1 MPKHMIDEAAA
12 ADMSPLQA
20 RLLATYMNALEEQDD
35 APAAT
40 VTAPVPPPPEEEA
53 DAPAPQRTLSRS
65 DLYARTMGDL
75 LLKGWRMLGENC
87 PETGEVPLMQHPVNG
102 RKFSIATGRYT
113 DEPAPATAEAER
125 GPLFSATPTPKPE
138 STPPPALP
146 PAPPPAPP
154 PATRP
159 VPPPAAPAAVRESDE
174 WCETMSKLMLQG
186 WKMLNETCPVTGA
199 VPLMGHPRNGRKFS
213 VAIGKF
219 VDEIGAGQSDG
230 TLAPTAEEGES
241 PAKASASRSAT
252 EPDGPQATSP
262 TRPALSPS
270 HKPRPVAVA
279 AADAQGLGGISRAG
293 TSVPMRWS
301 PTPNMPSFAADAG
314 ADPDA
319 RSALDTAAAVLSH
332 QMASISAQ
340 LASAPMPPPRELFE
354 AISQCA
360 EAMQKIESCRR
371 LMRG

>member
-219 VDEIGAGQSDG
+219 VDEIGAGQSDAWPFRFFSTSIFMMREPSALPLEVFG
-230 TLAPTAEEGES
+230 TV
-241 PAKASASRSAT
+241 R
-252 EPDGPQATSP
+252 
-262 TRPALSPS
+262 RPAVVVYVVYQNNF
-270 HKPRPVAVA
+270 KTEI
-279 AADAQGLGGISRAG
+279 QNGIRDIK
-293 TSVPMRWS
+293 T
-301 PTPNMPSFAADAG
+301 TPAN
-314 ADPDA
+314 
-319 RSALDTAAAVLSH
+319 
-332 QMASISAQ
+332 
-340 LASAPMPPPRELFE
+340 
-354 AISQCA
+354 
-360 EAMQKIESCRR
+360 K
-371 LMRG
+371 